1 MIKKRLWVILT
12 LFIFSIPVMN
22 LGEAKEVDV
31 RLAGITMTSETYL
44 LGVGW
49 SNAIK
54 KYLPGVRMIVL
65 AEGGTTKLL
74 RGVVNKQW
82 EIGYIGTAHLECAK
96 KGILLFEKEK
106 EFSKEK
112 YYDPTRVLFSITS
125 GWCNYVVRADSGILE
140 IAQLKNKRVHLG
152 NPGGFGGVMTKG
164 VFKGHGLDIDKGD
177 YEGKYLETSQAMDQL
192 RDKAGLDNAL
202 VWGGIPQPLIEQLST
217 QVPLRLL
224 SMTKEG
230 FSKFQKE
237 FPVGPFTPMVVIS
250 PEEIRR
256 AYRGKVINDKPVL
269 AWTIP
274 LMLVVHKDMDEK
286 IVYDIVKVFWSHLEE
301 IKSVSAQLK
310 DISLENSLQNLS
322 APFHPGALKY
332 YKEIGAIK

>member
-1 MIKKRLWVILT
+1 MAKKCFFIILIYST
-12 LFIFSIPVMN
+12 LSFALIP
-22 LGEAKEVDV
+22 LSTAKDVDV

-49 SNAIK
+49 SNVIK
-54 KYLPGVRMIVL
+54 KYLPGVRMVVL

-106 EFSKEK
+106 EYSKQK
-112 YYDPTRVLFSITS
+112 YYDPIRSLFAITS
-125 GWCNYVVRADSGILE
+125 GWCNYVVRADSGIKE
-140 IAQLKNKRVHLG
+140 IADLKNKRVHLG

-164 VFKGHGLDIDKGD
+164 VFKAHGLDIDRGD

-192 RDKAGLDNAL
+192 RDKAGLDTAL
-202 VWGGIPQPLIEQLST
+202 VWGGLPQPLIEQLST
-217 QVPLRLL
+217 QIPLRLL
-224 SMTKEG
+224 SITKEG
-230 FSKFQKE
+230 FSRFQKE
-237 FPVGPFTPMVVIS
+237 FPVGPYTPMVTLFPQDVKQ
-250 PEEIRR
+250 
-256 AYRGKVINDKPVL
+256 AYKGKVVNDKPVL
-269 AWTIP
+269 TWSIP

-286 IVYDIVKVFWSHLEE
+286 IVYDIVKVFWSNLNE
-301 IKSVSAQLK
+301 IKSVSPQLK

-322 APFHPGALKY
+322 APIHPGALKY
-332 YKEIGAIK
+332 YREIGAIK